1 MAGQS
6 HILQGERKS
15 AFRLLLELYAANA
28 TFRGFSEF
36 AVIGAIVLSFIHGLQ
51 SFSMIGNAARTA
63 VTLPKLTDQDIKT
76 QDDITKLARRDS
88 SMMPQLADLGL
99 DERYFAG
106 DTEPQK
112 SILMQAWRAYRG
124 KNSLKALEL
133 LETAGSDDPHVLLIR
148 GLAMMAQPQGAALR
162 SGVLTLEQ
170 AAGKGD
176 VKSMAVLAVL
186 HIIGVPGIQHDLEKG
201 QKLILNAAAKGDVDA
216 ARVAGQGYLSGWMGS
231 IDPTRAAKY
240 FRFAVDRDDAK
251 AAFFLAVLY
260 STGRGVAKDDLEA
273 DRLTEKAA
281 ALGNREALTFVG
293 VRRMQA
299 YAQGI
304 SDDPSDALKWLERAA
319 ELNEPTAMLTLSMYY
334 TEFAARSGQADV
346 AKGVGLLKQCVDRT
360 AHPACA
366 MSYATFLDNGFGQR
380 DVKQIYAM
388 YRIANREGRNDKA
401 RSRMAELSKEL
412 SSQELI
418 QLQLEANTSP
428 MQANSDMPRFREIAP
443 R

>member
-1 MAGQS
+1 
-6 HILQGERKS
+6 
-15 AFRLLLELYAANA
+15 
-28 TFRGFSEF
+28 
-36 AVIGAIVLSFIHGLQ
+36 
-51 SFSMIGNAARTA
+51 
-63 VTLPKLTDQDIKT
+63 
-76 QDDITKLARRDS
+76 
-88 SMMPQLADLGL
+88 
-99 DERYFAG
+99 
-106 DTEPQK
+106 
-112 SILMQAWRAYRG
+112 
-124 KNSLKALEL
+124 
-133 LETAGSDDPHVLLIR
+133 
-148 GLAMMAQPQGAALR
+148 
-162 SGVLTLEQ
+162 
-170 AAGKGD
+170 
-176 VKSMAVLAVL
+176 
-186 HIIGVPGIQHDLEKG
+186 
-201 QKLILNAAAKGDVDA
+201 
-216 ARVAGQGYLSGWMGS
+216 
-231 IDPTRAAKY
+231 
-240 FRFAVDRDDAK
+240 
-251 AAFFLAVLY
+251 
-260 STGRGVAKDDLEA
+260 
-273 DRLTEKAA
+273 
-281 ALGNREALTFVG
+281 
-293 VRRMQA
+293 MQA

>member
-15 AFRLLLELYAANA
+15 AFRLLLDLYAANA
-28 TFRGFSEF
+28 TFRGFCEF
-36 AVIGAIVLSFIHGLQ
+36 AVIGAVVLLFIHGLQ
-51 SFSMIGNAARTA
+51 SFSILGNGARSA
-63 VTLPKLTDQDIKT
+63 VTPPKLTEQDVRT
-76 QDDITKLARRDS
+76 ASDIVKLARRDS
-88 SMMPQLADLGL
+88 SMMPQLGDLGL

-106 DTEPQK
+106 DPEPQRTM
-112 SILMQAWRAYRG
+112 LTEAWRAYRN
-124 KNSLKALEL
+124 KNSHKALEL
-133 LETAGSDDPHVLLIR
+133 LGAAGPDDPHVLLIR
-148 GLAMMAQPQGAALR
+148 GLALMAQPDAATLR

-216 ARVAGQGYLSGWMGS
+216 ARVVGQGYLSGWMGS
-231 IDPTRAAKY
+231 IDPARAVKY
-240 FRFAVDRDDAK
+240 FKFAVDRDDAK
-251 AAFFLAVLY
+251 TMFYLAVLY

-281 ALGNREALTFVG
+281 ALGHREALTFLG

-319 ELNEPTAMLTLSMYY
+319 ELNEPTAMLSLAMYY
-334 TEFAARSGQADV
+334 TEFAARSGRADL
-346 AKGVGLLKQCVDRT
+346 AKGMELLKECVDRT

-366 MSYATFLDNGFGQR
+366 MSYATFLDNGFGKR
-380 DVKQIYAM
+380 DVRQIYAT
-388 YRIANREGRNDKA
+388 YQIANRGGGNDKA
-401 RSRMAELSKEL
+401 RNRLAELSKEL

-418 QLQLEANTSP
+418 QLQLEANMSP
-428 MQANSDMPRFREIAP
+428 MQASSDMPRFREIAP

>member
-15 AFRLLLELYAANA
+15 AFRLLLDLYATNV
-28 TFRGFSEF
+28 TFRGFCEF

-76 QDDITKLARRDS
+76 QDDIAKLARRDS

-162 SGVLTLEQ
+162 SGVLALEQ

-366 MSYATFLDNGFGQR
+366 MSYATFLDNGFGKR

-388 YRIANREGRNDKA
+388 YMIANRDGRNDKA
-401 RSRMAELSKEL
+401 RNRMVELSKEL
-412 SSQELI
+412 SSQELMQI
-418 QLQLEANTSP
+418 HVEANMRP
-428 MQANSDMPRFREIAP
+428 MEANSNLPRFRDVASP
-443 R
+443 